1 MNAAAVRQRC
11 QEIIMSVEI
20 PNRKGEL
27 HFLEVLHALSGRV
40 AGTDLPLE
48 EEEDI
53 RNKIIDRLPTF
64 NEKKGVPKYTAAHV
78 HAALFVQAAVR
89 GFLARYQM
97 REEVKAAK
105 KASKKVLGIGRNQQL
120 ELASNS

>member
-27 HFLEVLHALSGRV
+27 HFLEVLHALRAASPARTYLWKRKRTSETKSSTGS
-40 AGTDLPLE
+40 
-48 EEEDI
+48 
-53 RNKIIDRLPTF
+53 TF

-89 GFLARYQM
+89 GFPRGTRM

-105 KASKKVLGIGRNQQL
+105 KASKKSSGSVETN
-120 ELASNS
+120 N